1 VRSPQIL
8 RGPLCSTTVDTFA
21 PSRPNPD
28 TPLRTAAVENML
40 SDSDPS
46 GGRKAHAQL
55 HALPSTAASTL
66 ASLSGGHQFHYARS
80 ECPWTS

>member
-1 VRSPQIL
+1 MHFPRKFSAVPCL
-8 RGPLCSTTVDTFA
+8 TTAETIP
-21 PSRPNPD
+21 PSRPYLD
-28 TPLRTAAVENML
+28 TPLRTAAVENVL

-66 ASLSGGHQFHYARS
+66 ASLSGGHQFHYAWS